1 LARIRFD
8 QLDLQARAVSPTGAL
23 TWLAENLHQGAQIS
37 TVDLDGPG
45 DPLAEIDCTMATL
58 ALIRGEYPDLALS
71 LTTLGLHGEKYAES
85 LAAAGVTSVT
95 LLVDAVSRPVAEK
108 LYAWIRPERK
118 TVPLGQAIALL
129 IDEQSLAVQAFKAA
143 GCQVKVRSTVYPG
156 FNDGHIEEIARVMA
170 GLGVE
175 AMTLAPCQTM
185 ADQEEQLLSPPERAT
200 MLQLQK
206 KGAKHLAT
214 LLTVEKENRL
224 GVGCPSRPGDCRNI
238 ASLLPK
244 PSKSRPNVAVVSSN
258 GMEIDLHLGQAYQ
271 VLIYG
276 PREDGL
282 VCLLNT
288 RPAPE
293 PGGAG
298 SRWEDLAAAL
308 PDCFALLTASAGES
322 PRRILAGHGIPVLIT
337 DNEIEGTVEVLFDG
351 GKQGKCKK

>member
-1 LARIRFD
+1 
-8 QLDLQARAVSPTGAL
+8 
-23 TWLAENLHQGAQIS
+23 
-37 TVDLDGPG
+37 
-45 DPLAEIDCTMATL
+45 
-58 ALIRGEYPDLALS
+58 
-71 LTTLGLHGEKYAES
+71 
-85 LAAAGVTSVT
+85 
-95 LLVDAVSRPVAEK
+95 
-108 LYAWIRPERK
+108 
-118 TVPLGQAIALL
+118 
-129 IDEQSLAVQAFKAA
+129 VQAFKAA

-156 FNDGHIEEIARVMA
+156 LNDGHIEEIARVMA